1 MVLLL
6 VVYLR
11 YLCKQLNGCYQ
22 VYWKILMDIPEGSA
36 FLYGYLQIVVSSV
49 MLCLWAYDD
58 GKSNQVVC

>member
-1 MVLLL
+1 
-6 VVYLR
+6 
-11 YLCKQLNGCYQ
+11 
-22 VYWKILMDIPEGSA
+22 MDIPEGSA